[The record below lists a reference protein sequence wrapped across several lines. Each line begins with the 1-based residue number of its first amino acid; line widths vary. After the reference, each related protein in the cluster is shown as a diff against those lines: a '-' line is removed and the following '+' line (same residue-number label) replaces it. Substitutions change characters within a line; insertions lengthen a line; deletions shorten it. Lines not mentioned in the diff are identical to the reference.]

1 MRAQQ
6 IDKKKHIINKLQI
19 KENMNVLDIGCGWG
33 GMAIEIAKQT
43 GANVK
48 GITLSENQF
57 ATASKRAQ
65 AEGLA
70 EKVSFAIQDYRIEA
84 QKYDRNRV
92 NASCSIFSDHGMTLP
107 TRRNI

>member
-1 MRAQQ
+1 
-6 IDKKKHIINKLQI
+6 
-19 KENMNVLDIGCGWG
+19 MNVLDIGCGWG

-65 AEGLA
+65 EEGLSDKISF
-70 EKVSFAIQDYRIEA
+70 KVHFICILHMYVYILFVISNFL
-84 QKYDRNRV
+84 K
-92 NASCSIFSDHGMTLP
+92 
-107 TRRNI
+107 